1 MTDVNV
7 LIQQFFVHERS
18 RKRRSLVVLWSTV
31 VLVDVF
37 AVGAYFGGMGVERIA
52 AFLAVPVL
60 ASFALLWRSMNR
72 EKSFQTRLAH
82 VLDAV
87 EFGWEELHGLDLN
100 AEEAERLH
108 EAFTAIAVGRSATNE
123 TELQTRGGD
132 EKGPAFDRKDAIIDP
147 NRGRVDPNLHEDEY
161 LGLEGELRVSERLVE
176 EANQQ
181 YAEHAQ
187 RQWEVA
193 EARDL
198 DNIEAG
204 VKRLGDLVAS
214 GWFEQNAKDGALS
227 ELMESHE
234 DPGSE

>member
-1 MTDVNV
+1 MTDANV
-7 LIQQFFVHERS
+7 LIQQFFVDERS
-18 RKRRSLVVLWSTV
+18 RKRRALVVLWSTA
-31 VLVDVF
+31 VLADVF
-37 AVGAYFGGMGVERIA
+37 AVSAYFAGMGVERIA

-72 EKSFQTRLAH
+72 ERTLQTRLAH
-82 VLDAV
+82 MLDAV

-100 AEEAERLH
+100 AEEADRLH
-108 EAFTAIAVGRSATNE
+108 EAFTAIAAGRSATNE
-123 TELQTRGGD
+123 AELQTRGGD
-132 EKGPAFDRKDAIIDP
+132 EKGPAFDRNDAFIDP

-181 YAEHAQ
+181 YAEQAQ
-187 RQWEVA
+187 QQWEVA

-234 DPGSE
+234 EPGSE

>member
-1 MTDVNV
+1 MTDANV
-7 LIQQFFVHERS
+7 LIQQFFVDERS
-18 RKRRSLVVLWSTV
+18 RRRRALVVLWSTV
-31 VLVDVF
+31 VLIDVF
-37 AVGAYFGGMGVERIA
+37 AVGAYFAGMGVERIA

-72 EKSFQTRLAH
+72 GKTLQTRLAH
-82 VLDAV
+82 MLDAV

-100 AEEAERLH
+100 AEEADRLH
-108 EAFTAIAVGRSATNE
+108 EAFTAIAAGRSATNE
-123 TELQTRGGD
+123 AELQTRGGD
-132 EKGPAFDRKDAIIDP
+132 EKGPAFDRSDAFIDP
-147 NRGRVDPNLHEDEY
+147 NRDRVDPNLHEDEY

-181 YAEHAQ
+181 YAEQAQ
-187 RQWEVA
+187 QQWEVA

>member
-1 MTDVNV
+1 MTDANV
-7 LIQQFFVHERS
+7 LIQQFFVDERS
-18 RKRRSLVVLWSTV
+18 RKRRALVVLWSTV
-31 VLVDVF
+31 VLIDFF
-37 AVGAYFGGMGVERIA
+37 AVGAYFAGMGVERIA

-72 EKSFQTRLAH
+72 GKTLQTRLAH
-82 VLDAV
+82 MLDAV

-100 AEEAERLH
+100 AEEADRLH
-108 EAFTAIAVGRSATNE
+108 EAFTAIAAGRSATNE
-123 TELQTRGGD
+123 AELQTRGGD
-132 EKGPAFDRKDAIIDP
+132 EKGPAFDRSDAFIDP
-147 NRGRVDPNLHEDEY
+147 NRDRVDPNLHEDEY

-181 YAEHAQ
+181 YAEQAQ
-187 RQWEVA
+187 QQWEVA